1 LRVSERVKLRI
12 LWLTRDQLFQAQEIE
27 FNLHSQANIK
37 LPQADFTAMDLVRL
51 EIMLE
56 KVNEM
61 RDGSRELQ
69 SEGSSE
75 AEWRQVISHGLKTFK
90 GYGSV
95 GMM

>member
-12 LWLTRDQLFQAQEIE
+12 LWLTRYQLFQVEEIE
-27 FNLHSQANIK
+27 FNFNSQANIIR
-37 LPQADFTAMDLVRL
+37 PQAVFTAMDLVRL
-51 EIMLE
+51 EIMVE